1 MERVVT
7 VFFLLYSGGCKSL
20 WSEPSFLESNL
31 TARPKPELYPKARA
45 PKPSPASVATKLS
58 GNTTNSGSKSIRF
71 SFIDSLTY
79 GHTLPC
85 WMRNLKSQKTVPA
98 LCSILNCFPAFLQVV
113 CRHTSH
119 SMTIEVIPRGVKP

>member
-31 TARPKPELYPKARA
+31 TARPKVQKAF
-45 PKPSPASVATKLS
+45 ASLS
-58 GNTTNSGSKSIRF
+58 
-71 SFIDSLTY
+71 
-79 GHTLPC
+79 
-85 WMRNLKSQKTVPA
+85 
-98 LCSILNCFPAFLQVV
+98 SILSHPRDTHLAVTPLLALICSS
-113 CRHTSH
+113 RHTSH